1 MSNRRAS
8 SRGCCDSDGS
18 DAAAAAGPGDT
29 FHRYY
34 LLMLSTSCW
43 LSPVTGFSSLH
54 LREHYLSKFQREI
67 GVNLIIVNLSEHNF
81 VFTVNSLQ

>member
-18 DAAAAAGPGDT
+18 DAAAAGGPGDT
-29 FHRYY
+29 FHRY
-34 LLMLSTSCW
+34 LLILSTSCW

-54 LREHYLSKFQREI
+54 LREHYLSTFQREI
-67 GVNLIIVNLSEHNF
+67 GVNLIVNLGEHNF
-81 VFTVNSLQ
+81 VFKVNSLQ